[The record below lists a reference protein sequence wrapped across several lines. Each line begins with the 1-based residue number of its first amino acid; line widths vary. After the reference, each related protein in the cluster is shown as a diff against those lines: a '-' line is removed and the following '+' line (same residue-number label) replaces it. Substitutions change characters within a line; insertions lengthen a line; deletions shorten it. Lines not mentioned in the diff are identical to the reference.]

1 MSRSSDASRRRV
13 VRAVRQNRYL
23 CSMRAQDEGGR
34 GNTSM
39 TLVGSTVLRNRNE
52 LASIFIPI
60 CPPWG
65 VLRHVSTLGSDT
77 AVTLVIRSTR
87 LTATGPRFGGIV
99 IAGLGK
105 TAREGGK
112 RMALMGHAEEQCRH
126 VTWGAT
132 ERSLG
137 QRRR

>member
-1 MSRSSDASRRRV
+1 
-13 VRAVRQNRYL
+13 
-23 CSMRAQDEGGR
+23 
-34 GNTSM
+34 M

-52 LASIFIPI
+52 LVSIFIPI
-60 CPPWG
+60 YPKLG
-65 VLRHVSTLGSDT
+65 VLRHVSTLGSDA

-126 VTWGAT
+126 VTWGASR
-132 ERSLG
+132 RSRDL
-137 QRRR
+137 RRR

>member
-1 MSRSSDASRRRV
+1 MSGKRCPEASG
-13 VRAVRQNRYL
+13 ASEAQNRLSDERDRYF

-39 TLVGSTVLRNRNE
+39 TLVGSTVPRNRNE
-52 LASIFIPI
+52 LVSIFIPI
-60 CPPWG
+60 CPKWG
-65 VLRHVSTLGSDT
+65 VLRHVSTLGSDA

-87 LTATGPRFGGIV
+87 LTATAPRFGGIV

-112 RMALMGHAEEQCRH
+112 RMTLMGHAEEQCRH
-126 VTWGAT
+126 VT
-132 ERSLG
+132 
-137 QRRR
+137 